1 MDQSYISAN
10 LRYWKQV
17 CGMSNSDIREKT
29 GLSEPTISKHLS
41 GENNFTIDMLT
52 KYAEAF
58 GVSVEWL
65 IRRDFA
71 VDFDRNFGNKAYYF
85 YPYNLILDM
94 LTITG
99 YLEQTVSVYDVYITG
114 LLETIE
120 TCLTEREKL
129 SLYYRYERGWALGDI
144 GDKLGFSRERIRQII
159 NKALR
164 KLRFRRRKW
173 QIVTIGEL
181 VDAKKEASDYRLKY
195 LILSEKMNKY
205 EQIKINYESAYR
217 KALHVPI
224 DELELS
230 VRAYN
235 CLCRKKIVYVD
246 ELTNLTKEDL
256 MQIRNLG
263 RKSAEEICTRLK
275 EKFNIVI
282 FENEEERDA
291 FYRKD
296 QEFC

>member
-10 LRYWKQV
+10 LRYWKEV
-17 CGMSNSDIREKT
+17 CGMNNSDIREKT
-29 GLSEPTISKHLS
+29 GLSEATISKHLNGDS
-41 GENNFTIDMLT
+41 NFNIDLLE
-52 KYAEAF
+52 KYSKAF

-65 IRRDFA
+65 IRRKFSEDA
-71 VDFDRNFGNKAYYF
+71 DRNFTNKAYYF

-99 YLEQTVSVYDVYITG
+99 YLETSVSVYDVYITG
-114 LLETIE
+114 LYETIE
-120 TCLTEREKL
+120 TCLTERERL
-129 SLYYRYERGWALGDI
+129 SIYYRYERGWSLGDI
-144 GDKLGFSRERIRQII
+144 GDKFGVGKERIRQII

-164 KLRFRRRKW
+164 KLRFRRRKR
-173 QIVTIGEL
+173 QIITIGEL
-181 VDAKKEASDYRLKY
+181 VDAKKEASDYKLKY
-195 LILSEKMNKY
+195 LILSEKVKDSERAM
-205 EQIKINYESAYR
+205 INYEAEKR
-217 KALHVPI
+217 KMCHVPI
-224 DELELS
+224 AELELS

-246 ELTNLTKEDL
+246 ELINFTKEDL

-263 RKSAEEICTRLK
+263 RRSAEEIGNRLK
-275 EKFNIVI
+275 EKFNIII

-291 FYRKD
+291 FYRED

>member
-17 CGMSNSDIREKT
+17 CGMNNSDIRKKT
-29 GLSEPTISKHLS
+29 GLSEATISKHLNGDS
-41 GENNFTIDMLT
+41 NFNIDLLE
-52 KYAEAF
+52 KYSKAF

-65 IRRDFA
+65 IH
-71 VDFDRNFGNKAYYF
+71 RNISDNINRNIGNKAYYF

-99 YLEQTVSVYDVYITG
+99 YVKETVSVYDVYITG

-120 TCLTEREKL
+120 TCLTERERL
-129 SLYYRYERGWALGDI
+129 SIYYRYELGYSLSEI
-144 GDKLGFSRERIRQII
+144 GDKFGVGRERIRQII

-173 QIVTIGEL
+173 QIITIGEL
-181 VDAKKEASDYRLKY
+181 VDAKKEASDYKLKY
-195 LILSEKMNKY
+195 LILSEKMDKY
-205 EQIKINYESAYR
+205 EQIKINYEAEYR

-235 CLCRKKIVYVD
+235 CLCRKKIGYVD

-263 RKSAEEICTRLK
+263 RKSVEEICDRLN

-291 FYRKD
+291 FYR
-296 QEFC
+296 EN

>member
-1 MDQSYISAN
+1 VDQSYISAN

-17 CGMSNSDIREKT
+17 CGMNNSDIREKT
-29 GLSEPTISKHLS
+29 GLSEATISKHLS
-41 GENNFTIDMLT
+41 GESNFNVDALA
-52 KYAEAF
+52 KYADAF

-85 YPYNLILDM
+85 YPYNLMLDM

-99 YLEQTVSVYDVYITG
+99 DLKENVSVYDVYITG

-120 TCLTEREKL
+120 TYLTEREKL

-144 GDKLGFSRERIRQII
+144 GDKFGVGKERIRQII

-164 KLRFRRRKW
+164 KLRFRRSKW
-173 QIVTIGEL
+173 QIITVGEL
-181 VDAKKEASDYRLKY
+181 VDAKKEASDYKLKY

-205 EQIKINYESAYR
+205 EQIKIDYEEECR

-235 CLCRKKIVYVD
+235 CLCRKRIQYVD
-246 ELTNLTKEDL
+246 ELKDLTKEDL

>member
-10 LRYWKQV
+10 LRCWKEV
-17 CGMSNSDIREKT
+17 CGMNNSDIHKKT
-29 GLSEPTISKHLS
+29 GLSEATISKHLNGDS
-41 GENNFTIDMLT
+41 NFNIDLLE
-52 KYAEAF
+52 KYSKAF
-58 GVSVEWL
+58 GVSLEWL
-65 IRRDFA
+65 
-71 VDFDRNFGNKAYYF
+71 VHRNFNDNINRNIGNKVYYF
-85 YPYNLILDM
+85 YPYNLIHDM

-99 YLEQTVSVYDVYITG
+99 YLDQTISVYDVYITG

-120 TCLTEREKL
+120 TCLTERERL
-129 SLYYRYERGWALGDI
+129 SLYYRYKRGLGLSVI
-144 GDKLGFSRERIRQII
+144 GDKFGVGKERIRQII

-173 QIVTIGEL
+173 QIITIGEL
-181 VDAKKEASDYRLKY
+181 LDAKKEASDYKLKY
-195 LILSEKMNKY
+195 LILSEKVKDS
-205 EQIKINYESAYR
+205 EKAIINYEAEKR
-217 KALHVPI
+217 KMYHVPI
-224 DELELS
+224 AELELS

-246 ELTNLTKEDL
+246 ELINLTKEDL

-291 FYRKD
+291 FCREN